1 MVAVPADVPRG
12 PVAGSLCVYV
22 GGLRISR
29 LEFVLEVGTKTTR
42 VHRVKTR
49 ERRVRRGFASYAS
62 DDRDEVMGRIQG
74 MLKIAPALD
83 IFVDVLSLRSGERWE
98 VRLEQEIAARD
109 VLYLFWS
116 SAASR
121 SDWVDREWRWALQK
135 RGLEFIDPVP
145 LQPPSIV
152 PPPAEL
158 ASLHFNDWTLAL
170 KR

>member
-1 MVAVPADVPRG
+1 M
-12 PVAGSLCVYV
+12 
-22 GGLRISR
+22 
-29 LEFVLEVGTKTTR
+29 
-42 VHRVKTR
+42 
-49 ERRVRRGFASYAS
+49 RRGFASYAS